1 VQKVNRKSIYC
12 LSAAAVALLLG
23 GTATATSTYKTVTL
37 EVDGQKQEISGFQ
50 VGTVG
55 DLLREHGVQIGKE
68 DLVQPAI
75 SDSLA
80 EGLIITVQ
88 HAKTVQIQDGTKEPI
103 SVKTQSGTI
112 EELLKEVGITLNSA
126 DKINLELKTSVENGQ
141 TITITRRTEEV
152 KVAEE
157 SIPFQTER
165 QPDANLYTGTEKVL
179 TSGVEGK
186 ARITTKIVFEN
197 GKEVDRKVTR
207 EVISEPVNQVVAYG
221 TQQRPIVVASRG
233 GGGMNL
239 VGERVLT
246 MAASAYSMPG
256 SRTATGTVAGPGTIA
271 VDPNVIP
278 LGTKLY
284 IEGYGYGVASDVGSS
299 IKGNRID
306 IHFDTREQALQFG
319 RRTVKVH
326 ILN

>member
-1 VQKVNRKSIYC
+1 MLKVNRKSVYC

-23 GTATATSTYKTVTL
+23 GAATASATYKTIDL
-37 EVDGQKQEISGFQ
+37 EVDGQKQEISGFR

-55 DLLREHGVQIGKE
+55 ELLNDQGVLIGTG

-75 SDSLA
+75 TDALA
-80 EGLIITVQ
+80 DGTAITVK
-88 HAKTVQIQDGTKEPI
+88 HAKSVEVLDGTKEAI
-103 SVKTQSGTI
+103 QVKTQAGTI
-112 EELLKEVGITLNSA
+112 EELFKELGIELSA
-126 DKINLELKTSVENGQ
+126 SDKTNLELKTSIENGQ
-141 TITITRRTEEV
+141 KLSIIRRSEEV
-152 KVAEE
+152 QVAEE

-186 ARITTKIVFEN
+186 ATITTKIVIEN
-197 GKEVDRKVTR
+197 GKEVDRTKERAV
-207 EVISEPVNQVVAYG
+207 VSEPVNQVVVYG
-221 TQQRPIVVASRG
+221 TQQRPVVVASRG
-233 GGGMNL
+233 GENL
-239 VGERVLT
+239 TGTRVMM

-256 SRTATGTVAGPGTIA
+256 SRTATGSVAGRGTIA
-271 VDPNVIP
+271 VDPRVIP

-284 IEGYGYGVASDVGSS
+284 IEGYGYGVASDVGGA
-299 IKGNRID
+299 IVGNRID

-319 RRTVKVH
+319 VRSVKVH

>member
-1 VQKVNRKSIYC
+1 MQKVNRKSVYC
-12 LSAAAVALLLG
+12 LSAAAVALLIG
-23 GTATATSTYKTVTL
+23 GVATATSTYKTVTL

-55 DLLREHGVQIGKE
+55 ELLRDKGVTVGTE
-68 DLVQPAI
+68 DLVQPAAI
-75 SDSLA
+75 DALA
-80 EGLIITVQ
+80 EGTIITVT
-88 HAKTVQIQDGTKEPI
+88 HAKSIQIQDGTNEVV
-103 SVKTQSGTI
+103 SVKTQAGTT
-112 EELLKEVGITLNSA
+112 EELLKELGIKLNQA
-126 DKINLELKTSVENGQ
+126 DKTNLELRASIENGQ
-141 TITITRRTEEV
+141 KITITRRSEEV

-186 ARITTKIVFEN
+186 AKITTKIVFEN
-197 GKEVDRKVTR
+197 GKEVDRKDERTV
-207 EVISEPVNQVVAYG
+207 VSAPVNQVVSYG
-221 TQQRPIVVASRG
+221 TQQRPVVVASRG
-233 GGGMNL
+233 SDTNL
-239 VGERVLT
+239 TAMKVLT

-256 SRTATGTVAGPGTIA
+256 ERTASGGAAGQGTIA

-284 IEGYGYGVASDVGSS
+284 IEGYGYGVASDVGGA

-319 RRTVKVH
+319 RRAVKVH

>member
-1 VQKVNRKSIYC
+1 MQKVNRKSVYC
-12 LSAAAVALLLG
+12 LSAAAVALLIG
-23 GTATATSTYKTVTL
+23 GVATASSTYKTVTL

-50 VGTVG
+50 LGTVG
-55 DLLREHGVQIGKE
+55 ELLRDKGVTVGTE
-68 DLVQPAI
+68 DLVQPAA
-75 SDSLA
+75 SDALA
-80 EGLIITVQ
+80 EGTMITVT
-88 HAKTVQIQDGTKEPI
+88 HAKSVQIQDGTKELV
-103 SVKTQSGTI
+103 SVKTQAGTT
-112 EELLKEVGITLNSA
+112 EELLKELG
-126 DKINLELKTSVENGQ
+126 INLNKTDKTSLELRASIESGQ
-141 TITITRRTEEV
+141 KITITRMSEEV

-186 ARITTKIVFEN
+186 AKITTKIVLEN
-197 GKEVDRKVTR
+197 GKEVDRKEERTV
-207 EVISEPVNQVVAYG
+207 VSEPVNQVVSYG

-233 GGGMNL
+233 SDTNL
-239 VGERVLT
+239 TATKVLT

-256 SRTATGTVAGPGTIA
+256 ARTASGGAAGPGTIA

-284 IEGYGYGVASDVGSS
+284 IEGYGYGVASDVGGS

-319 RRTVKVH
+319 RRAVTVH

>member
-1 VQKVNRKSIYC
+1 MQKVNRKSVYC
-12 LSAAAVALLLG
+12 LSAAAVALLIG
-23 GTATATSTYKTVTL
+23 GVATASSTYKTVTL

-50 VGTVG
+50 LGTVG
-55 DLLREHGVQIGKE
+55 ELLRDKGVTVGTE
-68 DLVQPAI
+68 DLVQPAA
-75 SDSLA
+75 SDALA
-80 EGLIITVQ
+80 EGTTITVT
-88 HAKTVQIQDGTKEPI
+88 HAKSVQIQDGTKELV
-103 SVKTQSGTI
+103 SVKTQAGTT
-112 EELLKEVGITLNSA
+112 EELLKELGIKLNQA
-126 DKINLELKTSVENGQ
+126 DKTNLELRASIENGQ
-141 TITITRRTEEV
+141 KITITRRSEEV

-186 ARITTKIVFEN
+186 AKITTKIVLEN
-197 GKEVDRKVTR
+197 GKEVDRKEERTV
-207 EVISEPVNQVVAYG
+207 VSEPVNQVVSYG

-233 GGGMNL
+233 GSNL
-239 VGERVLT
+239 TASQVLT

-256 SRTATGTVAGPGTIA
+256 ARTATGGAAGPGTIA

-284 IEGYGYGVASDVGSS
+284 IEGYGYGVASDVGGS

-319 RRTVKVH
+319 RRAVKVH